1 NILYYTL
8 LIVVAYVISIDT
20 LPAKQPSKQPPVSC
34 EANRQTLYN
43 FNRLPSYIDNL
54 TCHQNP
60 QHDCYSAFGS
70 VMVVDKTSR
79 NMGTLSVVVACLRRV
94 TCQKK
99 NIKIQQY
106 VDASSNVVYKIS
118 CNKPEEEISIMLPTK
133 IMNGQLVY
141 KKVVY
146 DCRCSCS
153 GT

>member
-1 NILYYTL
+1 M
-8 LIVVAYVISIDT
+8 AYVISTDT

-34 EANRQTLYN
+34 VASPQTLYN
-43 FNRLPSYIDNL
+43 FNQVPPFITNL
-54 TCHQNP
+54 TCRQNP
-60 QHDCYSAFGS
+60 QPDCYSAFGS
-70 VMVVDKTSR
+70 VMVIDKTSR
-79 NMGTLSVVVACLRRV
+79 KMGTLSVVVACLKRV

-106 VDASSNVVYKIS
+106 VDTSSNVVYKIS
-118 CNKPEEEISIMLPTK
+118 CNKPEEEISIMLPT
-133 IMNGQLVY
+133 MNTNGNLVY